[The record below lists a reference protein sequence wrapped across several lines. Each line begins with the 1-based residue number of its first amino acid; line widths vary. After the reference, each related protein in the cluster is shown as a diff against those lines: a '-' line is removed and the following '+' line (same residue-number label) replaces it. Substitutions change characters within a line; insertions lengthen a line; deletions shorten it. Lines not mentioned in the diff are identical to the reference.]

1 MMMEWF
7 SYLLKVSACLTLF
20 FAFYLVFLRKLTFF
34 KANRFYLLSALLLSF
49 VIPALN
55 VDIERV
61 APQIAIEQVK
71 PQQIQIGHIMSQNT
85 TQAVQESFNW
95 SFLLTIIYSLAVTSL
110 LLLAAWRLFQLLKH
124 TAGHTHR
131 VNGLKLVPKSTGF
144 TNCSFLNYVFID
156 QQNLSEQ
163 ELTLLL
169 RHEEVH
175 AKQYHSL
182 DKLVLTIIKAVLWFN
197 PVIYFYDKALE
208 QMHEYEA
215 DESTS
220 ADLGTQSYAT
230 LLLRLATQDHQM
242 PMVHNFVKSPI
253 KERIKMLYQSKSK
266 NMKKM
271 SYVLALPIATVL
283 VWGFAVNVVYAQS
296 KVEEVKTAKVVVEK
310 AVGTGQVV
318 EVRSLKQPTVSTKGH
333 LVAESVK
340 RKEVSGTSI
349 IPSNAVVGSI
359 RATAVS
365 NMVTAK
371 GHQMAVGSSNEK
383 LSSVTISANP
393 AVAGREVVN
402 VVGTPMAAIDG
413 SKNDISVSGMVKAR
427 NNQVSEVRVTGLANI
442 KKEAG
447 LYISKEKIALIIDE
461 NTTKQQLDEYKAK
474 LKEKNVDLKIN
485 QVKLSTENKV
495 TYIDF
500 SVDCND
506 GFKGAA
512 SGTPKTNGSIG
523 FYRSYHKNAT
533 PFAMGSIEEN

>member
-1 MMMEWF
+1 MMMEWL

-34 KANRFYLLSALLLSF
+34 KINRFYLLSALLLSF
-49 VIPALN
+49 VIPAIN
-55 VDIERV
+55 VQIERI
-61 APQIAIEQVK
+61 APVVVDHVQ
-71 PQQIQIGHIMSQNT
+71 PQQIQIGQMVQQNT
-85 TQAVQESFNW
+85 TQAVVEQGFNW
-95 SFLLTIIYSLAVTSL
+95 SFLLAIIYGIAVASL

-163 ELTLLL
+163 ELTFLL

-220 ADLGTQSYAT
+220 ADMGTQCYAN

-271 SYVLALPIATVL
+271 SYVLALPIATIL

-310 AVGTGQVV
+310 VVGTGQVV

-333 LVAESVK
+333 LLAESVK
-340 RKEVSGTSI
+340 RKDVSGTSVN
-349 IPSNAVVGSI
+349 PSNVVVESI
-359 RATAVS
+359 RATTV
-365 NMVTAK
+365 NNIITTK
-371 GHQMAVGSSNEK
+371 GHQTAIGGGNEK

-393 AVAGREVVN
+393 AVAGREVVS

-413 SKNDISVSGMVKAR
+413 SKNNVSVSGMVKAR
-427 NNQVSEVRVTGLANI
+427 NNQVSEVRVTSLANI

-461 NTTKQQLDEYKAK
+461 STTKQQLDEYKAK
-474 LKEKNVDLKIN
+474 LKEKNIDFKIN
-485 QVKLSTENKV
+485 QVKLGADNKV

-506 GFKGAA
+506 GFKGAV

-523 FYRSYHKNAT
+523 FYRSYHKNSS
-533 PFAMGSIEEN
+533 PFGTGSIEEN